1 MGKNTR
7 MQQWINY
14 RIRVTV
20 DDARMF
26 VGTFMAF
33 DRHMNVVLADAE
45 EFRRVKAKGQST
57 EKEIKRSIGFLLVRG
72 ESIIS
77 ITTEAPPAPQPRR
90 PDTNLVAGRGVLPV
104 NMGRGAPL
112 VPVLGTTPLGLEGP
126 VRGVGGILQY

>member
-33 DRHMNVVLADAE
+33 DRHMNVVLADTE
-45 EFRRVKAKGQST
+45 EFRRVKVKGQST
-57 EKEIKRSIGFLLVRG
+57 EKEIKRSIGFLLIRG

-77 ITTEAPPAPQPRR
+77 ITAEAPPAPQTRR
-90 PDTNLVAGRGVLPV
+90 PDVNMAAGRGIVPV
-104 NMGRGAPL
+104 GMGRGAPML
-112 VPVLGTTPLGLEGP
+112 PVLGNTPIGLEGP
-126 VRGVGGILQY
+126 VRGVGGIPQF